1 MSEFDVYSAV
11 VSLKFP
17 EASEPSPSLT
27 PFLRTSSPSHPPSR
41 ANRHLLQHS

>member
-1 MSEFDVYSAV
+1 MSEFDKYSAV

-17 EASEPSPSLT
+17 EASEPSPSPT
-27 PFLRTSSPSHPPSR
+27 PSDRPAPPHPPSR

>member
-1 MSEFDVYSAV
+1 MSEFDKYSAV

-17 EASEPSPSLT
+17 EASEPSPSR
-27 PFLRTSSPSHPPSR
+27 PPPIVQPPSHPPSR